1 MKTPTKKIVKKP
13 AVKKAVINTQPIAKY
28 TAVMRMGSLEK
39 TAQGDTELILS
50 KLNIEKVT
58 NKCLLTVTNNLNKKS
73 FECVYP
79 PFMAKKVLGND
90 FVQKFQWKRIT
101 GKLL

>member
-1 MKTPTKKIVKKP
+1 MKTPTKKIVKK
-13 AVKKAVINTQPIAKY
+13 ATVKKAVVQPTSRY
-28 TAVMRMGSLEK
+28 TAVIRMGTLEK
-39 TAQGDTELILS
+39 TAQGNDESILS
-50 KLNIEKVT
+50 KLEIAKIT
-58 NKCLLTVTNNLNKKS
+58 NKCSLTVTDNLNKKS

-101 GKLL
+101 GKLV